1 MTERQARETLL
12 ANGVPEGLLGAWRDG
27 QSPFRNLMWGKP
39 DFAMAEELERRVPG
53 LKGLCPLFEES
64 REAVIGLLP
73 ETGRFVQV
81 AYEDASEG
89 DGAIELLGSGYQQ
102 FACSVLLKFE
112 DAGLSEHFDELVTIL
127 RFARGAELRALLD
140 ADPYDDR
147 AVENFHAHQA
157 DGR

>member
-1 MTERQARETLL
+1 MTEHQARETLL
-12 ANGVPEGLLGAWRDG
+12 ANGVPKGLLGAWVDQ

-39 DFAMAEELERRVPG
+39 DFALAEKLESRVPG

-73 ETGRFVQV
+73 GTGRFVQF

-89 DGAIELLGSGYQQ
+89 DAAIELLGSGYQQ

-112 DAGLSEHFDELVTIL
+112 DAGLSEFFDELVDIL
-127 RFARGAELRALLD
+127 QFARGAELRALLD

-147 AVENFHAHQA
+147 AVEMFYVRQA
-157 DGR
+157 EAR